1 MADREM
7 VESQIEVILKDA
19 DREDVAFLV
28 VGDPFGYAAV
38 TCQVNESTGYA
49 RCTAHQHMLLG
60 HQTRIS
66 CCEAVRNLSR
76 ICCSFAAQCHS
87 QSKHIL
93 SSEEY
98 AYHPACMQLAASIV
112 GCSYVST
119 QTRKYICPTEPQP
132 TQTWS

>member
-19 DREDVAFLV
+19 DRENVAFLV

-66 CCEAVRNLSR
+66 CCEAVRSLSK
-76 ICCSFAAQCHS
+76 IYCSFAAQRCS
-87 QSKHIL
+87 QSRHIL
-93 SSEEY
+93 LIKES
-98 AYHPACMQLAASIV
+98 A
-112 GCSYVST
+112 
-119 QTRKYICPTEPQP
+119 
-132 TQTWS
+132 